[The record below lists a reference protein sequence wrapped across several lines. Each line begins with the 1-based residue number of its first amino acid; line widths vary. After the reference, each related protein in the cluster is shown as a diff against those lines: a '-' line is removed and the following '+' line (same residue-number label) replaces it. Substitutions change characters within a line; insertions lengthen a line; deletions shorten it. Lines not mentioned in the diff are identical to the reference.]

1 MKCPRCQHEN
11 PSQAKFCL
19 ECGARLA
26 HRCSQCGTELP
37 AGAKFCLEC
46 GHAVGGPIAGQDRF
60 RSPESYT
67 PKHLAEKILTSKS
80 AFEGERKQVT
90 VLFADLKGS
99 MELLADRDPEEARQI
114 LDPVLERMME
124 AVHRYEGTVNQ
135 VMGDGIMALFGA
147 PIAHE
152 AHAVRAG
159 YAALKMQE
167 SIGAYAEELK
177 SHYDVSTKIRIG
189 LNSGEVVV
197 RGIGSDLRMDY
208 SAVGQTTHLA
218 ARMEQLATPGTI
230 LVTEAFARLTEGYLH
245 FKPLGLV
252 QIKGLTEAV
261 DVLQLVDAE
270 PTRGRFQAAAR
281 GLTRFVGREAELAD
295 LARAMERAREGHGQ
309 AVAIIGEPGVG
320 KSRLFYEFVDSPWA
334 RDWLVLETGSVSFE
348 KARAYQPLRELL
360 KQYFEIEDRDDA
372 AEIQDRVA
380 ARLTPL
386 DQTVHSQSLIPP
398 LLALL
403 DSPVEDSA
411 WQAFDPVNRR
421 QAMLDGAKRLLLAQS
436 RVQPLLLIFE
446 NLHWID
452 PETQAFLDSLIDSLP
467 TARIMLFV
475 NYRPEYRHGWG
486 SKTFYTQLRLDPLP
500 AENADELLDVLLG
513 ASAELP
519 PLKRLLIQRT
529 EGNPFFLEE
538 SVRTLVETKMLVG
551 ERGAR
556 RLGGALPSIRVP
568 ATVQSILAA
577 RIDRLSAEDKHLLQC
592 AAVIGKDVSFSLLRA
607 IMALPEG
614 ELGQSLSKLRAAE
627 FLYETSLFPEI
638 EYTFKHALTH
648 EVAYGSLLQQRRRV
662 LHASLVEAIEA
673 MEAERLSRHLDRL
686 AYHAFRG
693 ELWDKALR
701 YARQAGARAMERSA
715 YAEAVGWLEQGV
727 AAVEHLPG
735 RADVLGQ
742 AVDLRLDLRNA
753 LLPLGEHSRI
763 LDRLGEAARLATS
776 LKDQRR
782 LGWVSANMAREFALL
797 GQPERAVAEAARAL
811 SLAVAHGDFG
821 LQITATSVLGQA
833 HYAEGAYARGADALR
848 SNVAALEGSH
858 RRERLGLAGLPSVT
872 SRTFLVFCLAEV
884 GEFDEAEH
892 RGAEAVRL
900 AEAVDHPYS
909 LAHALFGVGHVCLR
923 QGDVNRAIAVLE
935 RGLRL
940 CDEKGIRF
948 AITRTASSLG
958 HAYAMSGRVSEG
970 LSLLRRAV
978 EEAEK
983 MHAGYCHALWLTWL
997 AEGHLVAGETREARQ
1012 VADLAL
1018 TSADSHF
1025 EQGHKA
1031 WALRLSAELL
1041 AQSAEGIEGAAVRFQ
1056 HVLALASEL
1065 GMRPLAAH
1073 CHLGLGKLYRRTGQR
1088 EQALEHLTTAT
1099 TMYREMDMRFW
1110 LEQAEAEL
1118 KD

>member
-1 MKCPRCQHEN
+1 M
-11 PSQAKFCL
+11 
-19 ECGARLA
+19 
-26 HRCSQCGTELP
+26 
-37 AGAKFCLEC
+37 
-46 GHAVGGPIAGQDRF
+46 
-60 RSPESYT
+60 
-67 PKHLAEKILTSKS
+67 
-80 AFEGERKQVT
+80 
-90 VLFADLKGS
+90 FADLKGS
-99 MELLADRDPEEARQI
+99 MELFADRDPEEARKL
-114 LDPVLERMME
+114 LDPVLERMMD

-152 AHAVRAG
+152 DHAVRAG

-177 SHYDVSTKIRIG
+177 SHYDVSMQIRVG

-218 ARMEQLATPGTI
+218 ARMEQFATPGTI

-281 GLTRFVGREAELAD
+281 GLTRFVGRQAELAD
-295 LARAMERAREGHGQ
+295 LVRAMERARDGHGQ

-320 KSRLFYEFVDSPWA
+320 KSRLFYEFVDSPRA

-360 KQYFEIEDRDDA
+360 KQYFQIEDRDDA
-372 AEIQDRVA
+372 AEIQGKVA
-380 ARLTPL
+380 ARLAPL
-386 DQTVHSQSLIPP
+386 DQTLHSQSLIPA

-513 ASAELP
+513 TAAELR
-519 PLKRLLIQRT
+519 PLKRLLIERT

-556 RLGGALPSIRVP
+556 RLGGALSNIQVP

-577 RIDRLSAEDKHLLQC
+577 RIDRLPAEDKHLLQC

-607 IMALPEG
+607 ITALPEG

-662 LHASLVEAIEA
+662 LHASIVEAIEA

-693 ELWDKALR
+693 EVWDKALR

-763 LDRLGEAARLATS
+763 LDRLGEAERLATS
-776 LKDQRR
+776 LEDQRR

-797 GQPERAVAEAARAL
+797 GQPARAVAEAARAL

-821 LQITATSVLGQA
+821 LQVTATSVLGQA

-858 RRERLGLAGLPSVT
+858 GRERLGLAGLPSVT
-872 SRTFLVFCLAEV
+872 SRTFLVFCLAEM
-884 GEFDEAEH
+884 GEFDGRAQR
-892 RGAEAVRL
+892 RGGRATGGGGRS
-900 AEAVDHPYS
+900 PIQPGPC
-909 LAHALFGVGHVCLR
+909 ALRRGTRVPAP
-923 QGDVNRAIAVLE
+923 GDPDRAIAVLE

-958 HAYAMSGRVSEG
+958 HAYALSGRVSEG
-970 LSLLRRAV
+970 LPLLRRAV

-983 MHAGYCHALWLTWL
+983 MHVGYSHALWLTWL
-997 AEGHLVAGETREARQ
+997 AEGHLVAGETGKARR

-1018 TSADSHF
+1018 ASPNPTASRDTRRGRCGSPRNCWHRAQTESRKQPRSTSTRWHWRPSSACARCRSIASGVWGGVTDPPGRSGGASVAPGGLAHFRALGWGSRPRERNRPCHRSDGPAGTSAPRR
-1025 EQGHKA
+1025 E
-1031 WALRLSAELL
+1031 
-1041 AQSAEGIEGAAVRFQ
+1041 VR
-1056 HVLALASEL
+1056 VAS
-1065 GMRPLAAH
+1065 GTPVA
-1073 CHLGLGKLYRRTGQR
+1073 
-1088 EQALEHLTTAT
+1088 
-1099 TMYREMDMRFW
+1099 
-1110 LEQAEAEL
+1110 
-1118 KD
+1118 